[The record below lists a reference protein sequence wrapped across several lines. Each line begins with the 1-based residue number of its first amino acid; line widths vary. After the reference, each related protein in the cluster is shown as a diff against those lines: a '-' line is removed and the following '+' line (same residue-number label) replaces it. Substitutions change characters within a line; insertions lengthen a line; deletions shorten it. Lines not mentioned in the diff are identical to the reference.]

1 FETLKKLVV
10 FYSNEG
16 NTRLIAEDIAISIG
30 ADIMEIKPEKD
41 VNSKG
46 FFGYM
51 IGGWQAIRGFKPPLK
66 PLHKN
71 PEEYEVIFVGTP
83 IWAGRQTPAIKTFLE
98 EHLPEGKK
106 VAFFCTHTGGAGSA
120 LQNMRSISP
129 EIEFLGDQEFLTS
142 KKEERG
148 LMVASAMKWARS
160 IVASIE

>member
-1 FETLKKLVV
+1 MKKLVV

-16 NTRLIAEDIAISIG
+16 NTRLLAEDIAISIG

-41 VNSKG
+41 FKPKG
-46 FFGYM
+46 FMRYFL
-51 IGGWQAIRGFKPPLK
+51 GGWQAIRGFKPPLK
-66 PLHKN
+66 PLHRN

-98 EHLPEGKK
+98 DHLPEGKK

-129 EIEFLGDQEFLTS
+129 ESEFLGDQEFLTS
-142 KKEERG
+142 NKDERG
-148 LMVASAMKWARS
+148 PLVASAMKWARS
-160 IVASIE
+160 IVASIQ

>member
-1 FETLKKLVV
+1 MKKLVV

-16 NTRLIAEDIAISIG
+16 NTRLLAEDIAISIG
-30 ADIMEIKPEKD
+30 ADVMEIKPEKD
-41 VNSKG
+41 VSSKG
-46 FFGYM
+46 FFRYV

-66 PLHKN
+66 PLHKD
-71 PEEYEVIFVGTP
+71 PKEYEVIFVGTP

-106 VAFFCTHTGGAGSA
+106 IAFFCTCDGNSGSA

-129 EIEFLGDQEFLTS
+129 ESEFLGEQEFVAA

-148 LMVASAMKWARS
+148 PVVASAMKWAKS
-160 IVASIE
+160 IIASIE